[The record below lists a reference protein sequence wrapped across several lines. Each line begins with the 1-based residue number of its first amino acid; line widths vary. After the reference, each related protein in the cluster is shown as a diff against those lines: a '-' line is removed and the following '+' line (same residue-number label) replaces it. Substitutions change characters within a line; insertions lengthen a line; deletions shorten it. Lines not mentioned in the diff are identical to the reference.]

1 MTPRVSLAEL
11 AAADIRIR
19 PAEAVAIVCEI
30 CCQYRGGTIPAI
42 PSPGVIRLTSD
53 GEVVV
58 EGPLTTGPWSVA
70 RAAHLLNDLLA
81 DFDAPAQY
89 RASGGLRLVTARAL
103 GTLDLPPY
111 ESLEDF
117 CAALE
122 RFAVS
127 DLAAAAQT
135 LYQAWASARVARE
148 TATAPAALSIS
159 DVRRARRAT
168 GLSLDDLASVA
179 DVPAMRLRELE
190 WGYMRHWRADA
201 EGRDGVIRYARA
213 AGLDE
218 ELVLSIAWPMI
229 EDAAVVHD
237 VEPEIVV
244 TAIVPSVTQAL
255 APLPFPTAAPPRRA
269 MRSWSLVA
277 GAAAVLALATLAFA
291 RDAATWQSVALDEP
305 TPAPASV
312 ASRDAEPIGAS
323 PASAESPA
331 GGSSQKLRTE
341 PVSASAEDARV
352 GPVSATK
359 VAGTS
364 GRLRPSVRPVKR
376 SAAPPEKRPP
386 ARRQS
391 FLKRE
396 LFRIMIK

>member
-148 TATAPAALSIS
+148 TATAPAALTIS

-229 EDAAVVHD
+229 EDAALVHH
-237 VEPEIVV
+237 VEPEVVV
-244 TAIVPSVTQAL
+244 TAIVPSVTRAL
-255 APLPFPTAAPPRRA
+255 APLPFPTPAPPRRA
-269 MRSWSLVA
+269 LGSWSLAA

-291 RDAATWQSVALDEP
+291 RDAATWQSVALEP
-305 TPAPASV
+305 TPAPATV
-312 ASRDAEPIGAS
+312 ASRDAEPIAAS